1 MSFDRDYHYHKEFSP
16 LPEEKKYLNSNFLPK
31 DYDAATREFY
41 SSVAKR
47 TRSKRK
53 IYFGVAHRNSYSS
66 GDVEKINRD
75 HGLDE
80 TFAPNACRKGK
91 KTVGQSQ
98 GNSSSCKNDRM
109 DKQEHIEERLLIKKQ
124 KEYYEKCPGCKVD
137 GEKETQQGFP
147 IKQFLMLWIIV
158 LSSVWCKDKGFSH
171 CKKRRT
177 LVSMLVL

>member
-1 MSFDRDYHYHKEFSP
+1 MSKKFENQTTKTFRTLDGVRVVASTISTLNSP
-16 LPEEKKYLNSNFLPK
+16 LM

-66 GDVEKINRD
+66 GDVEEINTD

-91 KTVGQSQ
+91 KTVRQSQ
-98 GNSSSCKNDRM
+98 GNSSSCKNVEDKLGNRNEDVNSKDIVIEKIDKAEFRNKRM
-109 DKQEHIEERLLIKKQ
+109 HSASEKGSSIRQQLRGDSAANLLILA
-124 KEYYEKCPGCKVD
+124 V
-137 GEKETQQGFP
+137 
-147 IKQFLMLWIIV
+147 
-158 LSSVWCKDKGFSH
+158 
-171 CKKRRT
+171 
-177 LVSMLVL
+177 